1 MPRPPSRV
9 SDLEAVAD
17 ARRRYE
23 IEGEH
28 RDVIAAET
36 GLSRRVIDARALE
49 ENWRRRRRSKPAP
62 KASAPPSARKVAAPT
77 ASAPPEAARPAAPE
91 PTRADLAVSITQAVE
106 RELAAIDAV
115 LARLGTSRLGADEE
129 GAGEAERTA
138 RTLASL
144 ARALK
149 ELKQLDARRT
159 EPSGLQCDDMP
170 RDIDEFRRE
179 LARRMDALVASRAD
193 ARLPGGSG
201 NRDT

>member
-1 MPRPPSRV
+1 MPLRSHACDP
-9 SDLEAVAD
+9 EALTQ
-17 ARRRYE
+17 ARRMYE
-23 IEGEH
+23 AGEH
-28 RDVIAAET
+28 RVTIAVRL
-36 GLSRRVIDARALE
+36 GLERSVLDAVVAQE
-49 ENWRRRRRSKPAP
+49 KWRRERRSKAAPGRQARRERPAVHH
-62 KASAPPSARKVAAPT
+62 KASREGPTQPTSVEPGRAELAAT
-77 ASAPPEAARPAAPE
+77 I
-91 PTRADLAVSITQAVE
+91 TRAVE

-115 LARLGTSRLGADEE
+115 LSRLGGE
-129 GAGEAERTA
+129 GERSSEAERTA

-149 ELKQLDARRT
+149 ELKQLDASGP
-159 EPSGLQCDDMP
+159 EPRGSPPEHDDMP